1 MIGHI
6 DSGFAPRIKVLGIP
20 VDDLS
25 MTDTVTRIESF
36 IESRRSHMVI
46 TADSSGIVE
55 AHRDPE
61 FFEIFQS
68 ADLVTAD
75 SEGVLWAAKRMGT
88 PLRERVSGVD
98 IFANLCRLSAEKG
111 YKVFLIGAS
120 PGVAEIAAER
130 CRLLYPGCNIVGS
143 RHGFFPPESDEVV
156 AQEIAVTK
164 PDILFVA
171 MGMPRQEKF
180 IQRTR
185 DIICAPVAIGV
196 GGTLDVF
203 SGRIKRAPR
212 FIQSLKMEWLY
223 RLFQNPKK
231 FAKVKNLPI
240 FVRMIL
246 RSRA

>member
-1 MIGHI
+1 
-6 DSGFAPRIKVLGIP
+6 
-20 VDDLS
+20 
-25 MTDTVTRIESF
+25 
-36 IESRRSHMVI
+36 MVI